1 MGSFALQANV
11 EYVRRPMRLHARKAL
26 SKAFMTLCL
35 IGVATT
41 VSGCIEPL
49 QMGLRDAPL
58 KIDSKAAISNDYI
71 IGPGDHMQI
80 FVWRNAELST
90 SIVVR
95 PDGKISTPLIEDLPV
110 VGLTPTQAAR
120 AVEERL
126 SAFVKD
132 AIVTVVMLDFL
143 GPTDRQIRVVGEAAK
158 PQAIPY
164 RAGLTALDVMIQ
176 CGGLTQFAAGDRAT
190 ILRVVKGQPTTYRL
204 RLADLMKRGDM
215 SVNAEMA
222 PGDVLLIPQSW
233 F

>member
-1 MGSFALQANV
+1 
-11 EYVRRPMRLHARKAL
+11 
-26 SKAFMTLCL
+26 MTVCL
-35 IGVATT
+35 IGVAT
-41 VSGCIEPL
+41 SLCGCLDIL
-49 QMGLRDAPL
+49 QPGLRDAPL

-71 IGPGDHMQI
+71 IGPGDHLQI

-90 SIVVR
+90 AIVVR

-190 ILRVVKGQPTTYRL
+190 ILRVVQGQPTTYRL
-204 RLADLMKRGDM
+204 RLADLLKRGDM